1 MARMPETSAPAAL
14 PRILSGMQP
23 TSDSLHLGNYLGA
36 LVNWVKLQDDFDAY
50 YFVADLHALTVPTD
64 PAVLRQRTRRDG
76 GPVPRRRASTPSAPR
91 CSARATCTEHA
102 ELGWVMNCLTGDGE
116 ARRMTQFKDKVA
128 KGQNANVGLLTYP
141 MLMAADI
148 LMYDA
153 AYVPVGEDQRQHLEI
168 TRDLAERFNT
178 RFGETLVVPDAYIV
192 KGSAKIMDLQ
202 DPTSKMS
209 KTGSSPKGLI
219 DLMEDPARIAK
230 NIRSAVTDTDGEVRY
245 DPETKPGVSN
255 LLVIHS
261 VLSGTPVEELE
272 ASFAGRATATS
283 RRRWPTSSSSA
294 SRRSRSGWPSCST
307 TRPSSTGSSPTA
319 RTGPA
324 RSPRRRWLGCA
335 RPRDC
340 CPVLADRALTRCPTR
355 CPPRAFGRVAVV
367 PTIGVS
373 IAIPSPHAEML
384 QAKRASFGDPL
395 ADSIPTHVTLLPP
408 TEVEGDDLDAVVE
421 HLEARCG
428 AGTFVPD
435 GAARHRHL
443 PAHLAGRLRPGLRR
457 ARRLRAAREGR
468 SAAVR

>member
-1 MARMPETSAPAAL
+1 MTGMPESSAPAAL

-36 LVNWVKLQDDFDAY
+36 LVNWVKLQDEFDAY
-50 YFVADLHALTVPTD
+50 YFVADLHALTVPTE
-64 PAVLRQRTRRDG
+64 PAVLRQRTRVTAAQFLAG
-76 GPVPRRRASTPSAPR
+76 GVDPKRSAVF
-91 CSARATCTEHA
+91 CQSHVTEHA

-192 KGSAKIMDLQ
+192 KGAAKIMDLQ
-202 DPTSKMS
+202 DPASKMS

-261 VLSGTPVEELE
+261 VLSGTPVEEVA
-272 ASFAGRATATS
+272 ASFAGRGYGDLKKEVADVVLDRLTPFQQRMTELLDD
-283 RRRWPTSSSSA
+283 
-294 SRRSRSGWPSCST
+294 
-307 TRPSSTGSSPTA
+307 
-319 RTGPA
+319 PA
-324 RSPRRRWLGCA
+324 ELDRILADG
-335 RPRDC
+335 
-340 CPVLADRALTRCPTR
+340 ADRAREVAQATMTRVR
-355 CPPRAFGRVAVV
+355 EAAG
-367 PTIGVS
+367 
-373 IAIPSPHAEML
+373 
-384 QAKRASFGDPL
+384 
-395 ADSIPTHVTLLPP
+395 LLPS
-408 TEVEGDDLDAVVE
+408 
-421 HLEARCG
+421 AR
-428 AGTFVPD
+428 
-435 GAARHRHL
+435 
-443 PAHLAGRLRPGLRR
+443 
-457 ARRLRAAREGR
+457 
-468 SAAVR
+468 

>member
-1 MARMPETSAPAAL
+1 MAGMSAPSASAGL

-36 LVNWVKLQDDFDAY
+36 LVNWVKLQDDFDAF

-64 PAVLRQRTRRDG
+64 PDVLRHRTRVTAAQFIAG
-76 GPVPRRRASTPSAPR
+76 GVDPKRSAVF
-91 CSARATCTEHA
+91 CQSHVTEHA

-153 AYVPVGEDQRQHLEI
+153 AFVPVGEDQRQHLEI

-219 DLMEDPARIAK
+219 DLMEDPGKIAK
-230 NIRSAVTDTDGEVRY
+230 NIRSAVTDTDTEVRY
-245 DPETKPGVSN
+245 DADAKPGVSN

-261 VLSGTPVEELE
+261 VLSGTPVEDV
-272 ASFAGRATATS
+272 ASSFAGRGYGDLKKEVAEVVVDRLT
-283 RRRWPTSSSSA
+283 PFQ
-294 SRRSRSGWPSCST
+294 
-307 TRPSSTGSSPTA
+307 TRMA
-319 RTGPA
+319 ELLADPA
-324 RSPRRRWLGCA
+324 ELDRILADG
-335 RPRDC
+335 
-340 CPVLADRALTRCPTR
+340 ADRAREVAQATMARV
-355 CPPRAFGRVAVV
+355 RAAV
-367 PTIGVS
+367 G
-373 IAIPSPHAEML
+373 
-384 QAKRASFGDPL
+384 
-395 ADSIPTHVTLLPP
+395 LLPS
-408 TEVEGDDLDAVVE
+408 
-421 HLEARCG
+421 
-428 AGTFVPD
+428 
-435 GAARHRHL
+435 
-443 PAHLAGRLRPGLRR
+443 AH
-457 ARRLRAAREGR
+457 
-468 SAAVR
+468 

>member
-1 MARMPETSAPAAL
+1 MSVTPAPAAL

-36 LVNWVKLQDDFDAY
+36 LVNWVKLQDDFDTY

-64 PAVLRQRTRRDG
+64 PEVLRRRTRATAAQYLAAGVDTTR
-76 GPVPRRRASTPSAPR
+76 SAVF
-91 CSARATCTEHA
+91 CQSHVTEHA
-102 ELGWVMNCLTGDGE
+102 ELGWVMNCLTADGE

-192 KGSAKIMDLQ
+192 KGAAKIMDLQ

-219 DLMEDPARIAK
+219 DLMQDPAKIAK

-245 DPETKPGVSN
+245 DPENKPGVSN

-261 VLSGTPVEELE
+261 VLSGTPVEELA
-272 ASFAGRATATS
+272 ASFAGRGYGDLKKEVADVVVDRLT
-283 RRRWPTSSSSA
+283 PFQKQ
-294 SRRSRSGWPSCST
+294 
-307 TRPSSTGSSPTA
+307 
-319 RTGPA
+319 
-324 RSPRRRWLGCA
+324 
-335 RPRDC
+335 
-340 CPVLADRALTRCPTR
+340 LAEL
-355 CPPRAFGRVAVV
+355 
-367 PTIGVS
+367 
-373 IAIPSPHAEML
+373 L
-384 QAKRASFGDPL
+384 GDPAELDRIL
-395 ADSIPTHVTLLPP
+395 AAGADQAREVAQATMARVRAAVGLLPS
-408 TEVEGDDLDAVVE
+408 
-421 HLEARCG
+421 AR
-428 AGTFVPD
+428 
-435 GAARHRHL
+435 
-443 PAHLAGRLRPGLRR
+443 
-457 ARRLRAAREGR
+457 
-468 SAAVR
+468 

>member
-1 MARMPETSAPAAL
+1 MARMPETSAPAVL

-36 LVNWVKLQDDFDAY
+36 LVNWVTLQDDFDAF

-64 PAVLRQRTRRDG
+64 PEVLRQRTRATAAQFIAG
-76 GPVPRRRASTPSAPR
+76 GVDPKRSAVF
-91 CSARATCTEHA
+91 CQSHVTEHA
-102 ELGWVMNCLTGDGE
+102 ELGWVMNCLTADGE

-192 KGSAKIMDLQ
+192 KGAAKIMDLQ

-219 DLMEDPARIAK
+219 DLMQDPAKIAK

-245 DPETKPGVSN
+245 DPENKPGVSN

-261 VLSGTPVEELE
+261 VLSGTPVEDLA
-272 ASFAGRATATS
+272 ASFAGR
-283 RRRWPTSSSSA
+283 
-294 SRRSRSGWPSCST
+294 GY
-307 TRPSSTGSSPTA
+307 GD
-319 RTGPA
+319 
-324 RSPRRRWLGCA
+324 LKKE
-335 RPRDC
+335 
-340 CPVLADRALTRCPTR
+340 VADVVVDRLTP
-355 CPPRAFGRVAVV
+355 FQKQ
-367 PTIGVS
+367 
-373 IAIPSPHAEML
+373 L
-384 QAKRASFGDPL
+384 QELLGDPAELDRIL
-395 ADSIPTHVTLLPP
+395 AAGADQAREVAQATMSRVRAAVGLLPS
-408 TEVEGDDLDAVVE
+408 
-421 HLEARCG
+421 AR
-428 AGTFVPD
+428 
-435 GAARHRHL
+435 
-443 PAHLAGRLRPGLRR
+443 
-457 ARRLRAAREGR
+457 
-468 SAAVR
+468 